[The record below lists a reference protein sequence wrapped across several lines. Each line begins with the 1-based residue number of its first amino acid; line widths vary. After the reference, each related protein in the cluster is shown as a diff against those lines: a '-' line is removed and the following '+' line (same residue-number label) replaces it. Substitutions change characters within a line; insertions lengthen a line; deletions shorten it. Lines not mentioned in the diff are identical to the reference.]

1 MTEKKLTKAELRV
14 QVAKDV
20 LKHLKTLRVLAGNT
34 YVWTDGVDDV
44 DYEKPSQKIARSLQK
59 NGCEV
64 CALGACFLSL
74 VALKNEFDFDG
85 KTIFTRSEI
94 TNRLRSVFSD
104 AQMDLIEEAFEWDV
118 EDTPYG
124 ARENRLSA
132 FARKYHNNNT
142 YFDSARGFVVVCG
155 DRRLRAI
162 MKNIIEN
169 KGTFKP

>member
-1 MTEKKLTKAELRV
+1 MTKKKPTKAELRV
-14 QVAKDV
+14 EVAKDV
-20 LKHLKTLRVLAGNT
+20 LKHRKTLRVLAGNT
-34 YVWTDGVDDV
+34 YVKSSHINEVN
-44 DYEKPSQKIARSLQK
+44 YSKPSQDIARDLQK
-59 NGCEV
+59 KGCEV

-74 VALKNEFDFDG
+74 VALKNEFDLDG
-85 KTIFTRSEI
+85 SMILTRREI

-118 EDTPYG
+118 EDLPYG
-124 ARENRLSA
+124 AKEKRLNA
-132 FARKYHNNNT
+132 FACKYRSNNT
-142 YFDSARGFVVVCG
+142 YYDPSRGYDVACS